1 MTIPDDHRRKMMKKR
16 VMGILFGLALMMVMM
31 PALGAGMPVY
41 ADDESH
47 THDGITFQPWES
59 ENSLPTEAG
68 SYFLVNN
75 VTLTNTWSVPEGT
88 AVNLCLNGKTISCTE
103 DITDEVCRVGSGM
116 TLNLYDETADE
127 GCIQGNI
134 NTDGVVV
141 EGAFNMYGGT
151 IRNCGGDGVEV
162 NLSGSV
168 SGAAFTMNGGT
179 IEQCGYGVN
188 AGRTVVM
195 NGGTVT
201 DNDCGVNV
209 LPSGTFSVKGS
220 PVIAGNTQ
228 HDLILVKDG
237 DSYPKAAFSVA
248 LAEDA
253 DICVEIADANGDNY
267 GGIFTVS
274 TGGIKAKDYM
284 KYFKSG
290 SDKYIVKAN
299 GNELELA
306 EVTEYPLWIKGT
318 QVTDTNKGNV
328 LGDGKVSY
336 DPDKHTL
343 TLDGANITADTEK
356 QYKFS
361 AIHYGDD
368 KNGLIIDATKDSTVT
383 GAGYAEPKD
392 KTSYGISSE
401 SLVTVRGKLTA
412 AGGEASVSV
421 GVFVPA
427 FVVEDKAEAKVRGDS
442 GGVYISEGTDACII
456 VSGKLTA
463 EGGDYGIYF
472 YPDSTGSGRV
482 TSVTVNSGAELTA
495 TGGMMGIVTNSDN
508 GYVEIKKGA
517 KVRAAG
523 GTYGAV
529 DGTVKNA
536 VPGLGW
542 TDPEGTEGKTFFDIH
557 TQGRS
562 LGDDIKCAE
571 FPAPA
576 ASVKTA
582 PEAKDRKYTG
592 QEQVLVTEGTAEGGT
607 MQYALGKD
615 GTTPPERGWSTSV
628 PAGKDI
634 GVYYV
639 WYKAVGDNAHID
651 SAAACVT
658 VTISEKGPDPDE
670 STVTFDLNGGT
681 LDGQTGTV
689 VKKYENGTVIT
700 LPAPVRDG
708 YTFDYWAGSRYNAG
722 DKYTV
727 DGDHTFTAV
736 CKTGA
741 GGGSDSGTGSGS
753 SSGKNGVKTGDDNA
767 LAAWI
772 VLLLAALGGTTGMVF
787 ARKRKGE

>member
-1 MTIPDDHRRKMMKKR
+1 MTISDDHRREMMKKR
-16 VMGILFGLALMMVMM
+16 LLGILFSFALMICMM
-31 PALGAGMPVY
+31 PAPGVNQTAY
-41 ADDESH
+41 AEDH
-47 THDGITFQPWES
+47 TYDGITFDPWTS
-59 ENSLPTEAG
+59 NNSLPATAG
-68 SYFLVNN
+68 SYFLENN
-75 VTLTNTWSVPEGT
+75 VTLTSKWNVPAGT
-88 AVNLCLNGKTISCTE
+88 VNLCLNGKKISCTE
-103 DITDEVCRVGSGM
+103 AIIDEVCRVGSGS

-127 GCIQGNI
+127 GCIQGNN

-141 EGAFNMYGGT
+141 EGAFTMNGGT
-151 IRNCGGDGVEV
+151 IRDCGGDGVEV
-162 NLSGSV
+162 DLSGSV
-168 SGAAFTMNGGT
+168 SGAVFTMNGGT
-179 IEQCGYGVN
+179 IKQCGYGVN
-188 AGRTVVM
+188 AGREFVM

-201 DNDCGVNV
+201 KNEFGVNV
-209 LPSGTFSVKGS
+209 NPSGTFSVSGS

-228 HDLILVKDG
+228 HDLILKKDG
-237 DSYPKAAFSVA
+237 GSYPKVA
-248 LAEDA
+248 LGGALTDGA
-253 DICVEIADANGDNY
+253 DIRVEISDNSQNY
-267 GGIFTVS
+267 GDIFTVS
-274 TGGIKAKDYM
+274 TGDIKAKDYI

-290 SDKYIVKAN
+290 SDKYTVKAN
-299 GNELELA
+299 DNELELA
-306 EVTEYPLWIKGT
+306 EVTTYPLWIKGI

-336 DPDKHTL
+336 DPETNTL
-343 TLDGANITADTEK
+343 TLDGANITADNEK
-356 QYKFS
+356 QHNFS
-361 AIHYGDD
+361 AIHYGDTA
-368 KNGLIIDATKDSTVT
+368 NELIIDAKKDSTVT
-383 GAGYAEPKD
+383 GASYDDTKET
-392 KTSYGISSE
+392 TSYGISSE
-401 SLVTVRGKLTA
+401 SRVTVCGKLTA
-412 AGGEASVSV
+412 AGGKAGISA
-421 GVFVPA
+421 GVFAPA
-427 FVVEDKAEAKVRGDS
+427 FVVEDKAEAKVQGDS
-442 GGVYISEGTDACII
+442 SGVFISDKGSSIT
-456 VSGKLTA
+456 VRGKLTA
-463 EGGDYGIYF
+463 EGDDYGIYF

-482 TSVTVNSGAELTA
+482 TSVTVNNGAELTA
-495 TGGMMGIVTNSDN
+495 TGGRIGIIPNSQN

-523 GTYGAV
+523 AGTYGAAV
-529 DGTVKNA
+529 SGTVKNA

-542 TDPEGTEGKTFFDIH
+542 TDPEGTEGKTFFDID
-557 TQGRS
+557 TQGRE
-562 LGDDIKCAE
+562 LGENIKCAE

-592 QEQVLVTEGTAEGGT
+592 QEQVLVTEGKAEGGT

-658 VTISEKGPDPDE
+658 VTISEKGPDSDE

-708 YTFDYWAGSRYNAG
+708 YTFDYWEGSRYNAG
-722 DKYTV
+722 DKYIV

-736 CKTGA
+736 WKTGA

-753 SSGKNGVKTGDDNA
+753 SSGKSGVKTGDDNA